1 MIDRDHRLDF
11 DRWGSELFNLHL
23 FRSIFIHV
31 ALMLAFILTL
41 IGPQLNPLNAQ
52 ETLSVYQYLT
62 EIIKDHPQ
70 IEMKRFEVK
79 AQNALW
85 QSTLEKFSF
94 NLNSQLAYNKDSTQ
108 LPKPVV
114 FLGSNLNQFNNE
126 KYQFN
131 VTLSRPFQLG
141 STLSLDMTQIYTQ
154 TNNPF
159 RNCIPGLPSDQ
170 CFEQRLTLRY
180 TQSLL
185 QGRGE
190 DVTTALQKQAQ
201 ADIEVKKAQMKLQS
215 IQLLESCLG
224 YYLRANLAQKKASIQ
239 EQNLKL
245 VQEELLKN
253 EEKVKL
259 GALASNELS
268 IFKLAVEQNQQN
280 LSLQI
285 QSLSQSQ
292 TQMLECV
299 PSQKNASDT
308 FEIMPTTFE
317 LKDTLVQLE
326 ASVYLHPQI
335 QVIDS
340 QIKSIQTQFPMLENL
355 QLPKLDLDVFVSAGG
370 LGDQWSD
377 GAQRISNPDQQ
388 NRFYGATLTFQK
400 ALSDEA
406 LERKKQAFLNWKAL
420 ENQKQAQSKT
430 LTSNLRQAYI
440 RYQGAER
447 QIELKKSVLKIA
459 QTHEQQI
466 QEKLAVGR
474 GLSFE
479 LIDAQERILQ
489 AQMAI
494 EESLTEKQLAL
505 MSVWALSS
513 QLLDRLGI
521 VLDETKN

>member
-1 MIDRDHRLDF
+1 M
-11 DRWGSELFNLHL
+11 FNLHFL
-23 FRSIFIHV
+23 GSILIYIY
-31 ALMLAFILTL
+31 LACICL
-41 IGPQLNPLNAQ
+41 QSNPLLAQ
-52 ETLSVYQYLT
+52 SKEESLSVYQYLT
-62 EIIKDHPQ
+62 QIIQDHPQ
-70 IEMKRFEVK
+70 IEMKRFEIK

-85 QSTLEKFSF
+85 QSTLEKFNF
-94 NLNSQLAYNKDSTQ
+94 NLSSQLAYNKDSTQ

-131 VTLSRPFQLG
+131 VTLSRPFQVG

-190 DVTTALQKQAQ
+190 DVTMALQKQAQ
-201 ADIEVKKAQMKLQS
+201 AEIEVKRAQMKWQS
-215 IQLLESCLG
+215 IQLLETCLG
-224 YYLRANLAQKKASIQ
+224 HYVRANLAQKKVLIQ
-239 EQNLKL
+239 SQNLKL
-245 VQEELLKN
+245 VQEEFLKN

-259 GALASNELS
+259 GALANNELS
-268 IFKLAVEQNQQN
+268 IFKLSVEQNQQN

-285 QSLSQSQ
+285 QSQAQSQ
-292 TQMLECV
+292 TQMLECI
-299 PSQKNASDT
+299 PSQQNADQT
-308 FEIMPTTFE
+308 YQIIPTSFE
-317 LKDTLVQLE
+317 LKDSLAQLE
-326 ASVYLHPQI
+326 GSIALHPQI

-340 QIKSIQTQFPMLENL
+340 QIKSIQTQFPMLDNL

-377 GAQRISNPDQQ
+377 GAQRITNPDQQ

-406 LERKKQAFLNWKAL
+406 IERKKQAFLNWKAL
-420 ENQKQAQSKT
+420 ESQRQSQNKT
-430 LTSNLRQAYI
+430 LTSNIRQAYI
-440 RYQGAER
+440 RYQGAEK
-447 QIELKKSVLKIA
+447 QIELKQSVLKIA

-466 QEKLAVGR
+466 KDKLAVGR
-474 GLSFE
+474 GLTFE

-494 EESLTEKQLAL
+494 EESQTEKQLAL
-505 MSVWALSS
+505 ISIWALSS

-521 VLDETKN
+521 TLDEQLQ